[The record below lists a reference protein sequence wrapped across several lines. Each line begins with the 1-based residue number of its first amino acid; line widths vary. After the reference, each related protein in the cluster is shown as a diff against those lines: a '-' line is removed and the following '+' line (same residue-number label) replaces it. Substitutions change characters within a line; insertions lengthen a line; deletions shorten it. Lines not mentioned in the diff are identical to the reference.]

1 MDSLTRATLMDPTFS
16 ATGEL
21 LVTAQDVAGEHT
33 SAIRA
38 VGPPTVH
45 AEFTHG
51 ARVGQVAPAG
61 SGVQPAR

>member
-1 MDSLTRATLMDPTFS
+1 MALTLS

-21 LVTAQDVAGEHT
+21 LVTAQDVAGEHGP
-33 SAIRA
+33 AIRA

-51 ARVGQVAPAG
+51 AGAGQVDQQAPARVTG
-61 SGVQPAR
+61 R